1 MAEGDFM
8 ELEFS
13 YENCRFIET
22 VNVDEETVDWSDLA
36 HAINY
41 SVEVYMEEEERIAAY
56 TA

>member
-1 MAEGDFM
+1 MIEL

-13 YENCRFIET
+13 YADCRFVET
-22 VNVDEETVDWSDLA
+22 IDNSDDVVDWSDLG

-41 SVEVYMEEEERIAAY
+41 SVEVYMEEEERIAAC

>member
-1 MAEGDFM
+1 M

-22 VNVDEETVDWSDLA
+22 VNADEETVDWSDLA